1 MADATITSKSDMC
14 HGPLVKKMILFT
26 LPLIA
31 SSMLQ
36 LLFNAADVIVVGRFA
51 GSESLA
57 AVGSTGSLINLL
69 VNLFIGLS
77 IGANVVVA
85 RAIGAGE
92 SGGIRDT
99 VHTAMTL
106 SLIGGII
113 LTIIGVPLSR
123 YALEIMS
130 SPEDVIDL
138 STLYLR
144 IYFFGMPA
152 MMVYNF
158 GSAILNAV
166 GDTKRPLYFLVAA
179 GIINVILNLFF
190 VIVCGWGVAGVATA
204 TVISQVVSA
213 GLIVYCLMR
222 ESGDLKLEL
231 KKLGIRAD
239 KLKKIMRIGI
249 PAGLQGM
256 VFSIS
261 NIVLQ
266 SAINSFGSVVMA
278 GNAAAQNIEGFIY
291 VAMNS
296 FSRTALTFTGQNS
309 GAGEH
314 KRVMRVFLLC
324 SLFVTITGLLLGLT
338 ALGFGTELLGI
349 YSSDAEVIHSGLVR
363 MEYIC
368 STYAFCGLMD
378 IAAGSLRGMGYS
390 VTPMIVSLLGACGLR
405 ILWVLTVFAAHPT
418 TGVLYISYPISWSI
432 TFSVLL
438 ISFVVI
444 YKKQTVTKEE

>member
-1 MADATITSKSDMC
+1 MASAVSEKYDMC
-14 HGPLVKKMILFT
+14 HGPLAKKMLLFT

-106 SLIGGII
+106 SLIGGVV
-113 LTIIGVPLSR
+113 LTLIGVPLSR
-123 YALEIMS
+123 YALELMS

-138 STLYLR
+138 SALYLK
-144 IYFFGMPA
+144 IYFLGMPA

-190 VIVCGWGVAGVATA
+190 VIVCKWGVAGVAAA

-213 GLIVYCLMR
+213 TLIVFCLVR
-222 ESGDLKLEL
+222 EDGDLKLEI
-231 KKLGIRAD
+231 KKLGINVY
-239 KLKKIMRIGI
+239 KLKQIMKIGI
-249 PAGLQGM
+249 PAGVQGM

-296 FSRTALTFTGQNS
+296 FSRTTLTFVGQNS

-314 KRVMRVFLLC
+314 KRVMRVFILC
-324 SLFVTITGLLLGLT
+324 SVFVTATGLLLGFS
-338 ALGFGTELLGI
+338 ALGFGNRLLGI
-349 YSSDAEVIHSGLVR
+349 YSTNSEVIHSGIIR
-363 MEYIC
+363 MWYIC
-368 STYAFCGLMD
+368 STYALCGLMD

-405 ILWVLTVFAAHPT
+405 ILWVATVFAKWHT
-418 TGVLYISYPISWSI
+418 TGMLYISYPISW
-432 TFSVLL
+432 TVTLAVLL
-438 ISFVVI
+438 ISFFVI
-444 YKKQTVTKEE
+444 YKKQQIKTV